1 MSSSFPKE
9 EGFPFPFDDDV
20 LLLLLLLL
28 LLFCPKKPF
37 LSLKLLEG
45 EDPFEARKK
54 DALLVRLAIEE
65 VDFFIVVVLLALEK
79 RGIVSS
85 SRSPR

>member
-20 LLLLLLLL
+20 LL